1 MNFNP
6 QKHHRRSIRLKGYDY
21 AQQGAYFVTICTYQ
35 RQCWFGEILDGRMYL
50 NQIGNVV
57 TQEWVRSSQ
66 IRQEIEL
73 DTWVIMPNHIH
84 GIVLITEINNLG
96 AQSLT
101 PLHTPTLSPEPL
113 HRQSRSLSTFIA
125 GFKASV
131 TKQINIIRQAPGI
144 PMWQRNYHESI
155 IRDEESLHT
164 IRQYIINNPQS
175 WTDDPENP
183 QHYPENQQLLID
195 LPF

>member
-21 AQQGAYFVTICTYQ
+21 AQLGAYFVTICTYQ

-57 TQEWVRSSQ
+57 VQEWVGSSQ

-84 GIVLITEINNLG
+84 GIVLITDINKVV
-96 AQSLT
+96 AQSLV
-101 PLHTPTLSPEPL
+101 PLHTPTSNPEPL
-113 HRQSRSLSTFIA
+113 HRQPRSLSTFIA

-144 PMWQRNYHESI
+144 PIWQRNYHERI
-155 IRDEESLHT
+155 VREESLKT
-164 IRQYIINNPQS
+164 IRAYIVNNPQR
-175 WTDDPENP
+175 WADDPENP
-183 QHYPENQQLLID
+183 QHYPENQQVLID

>member
-21 AQQGAYFVTICTYQ
+21 AQLGAYFVTICTYQ

-57 TQEWVRSSQ
+57 VQEWVRSSQ

-84 GIVLITEINNLG
+84 GIVLITDINKVV
-96 AQSLT
+96 AQSLVS
-101 PLHTPTLSPEPL
+101 LHTPTSNPEPL
-113 HRQSRSLSTFIA
+113 HRQPRSLSTFIA

-144 PMWQRNYHESI
+144 PIWQRNYHERI
-155 IRDEESLHT
+155 VREESLKT
-164 IRQYIINNPQS
+164 IRAYIVNNPQR
-175 WTDDPENP
+175 WADDPENP
-183 QHYPENQQLLID
+183 QHYPENQQVLID